1 MDLVCHG
8 RAGFFPVGGADDG
21 VELLFLLLL
30 SVGVGSGEDRRW
42 MDLLQAGVGS
52 GVFGGAG
59 SGAPSVRLGFL
70 FTLCVRWGGL
80 CTPVCLVWAGGGGA
94 LFALGG
100 LSSSPGFVSPAADSP
115 VLSGCLGLS
124 LAGRCGLAAG
134 LLLLVGGGFG
144 CCSPGWWPL
153 LVAAPVMAVASWL
166 AVVRSGNGEGG
177 IVGSGDDLVRSAH
190 PHRRGWGRIGC
201 MESGRQVG
209 GSCLAGSGAG
219 EARDSS
225 PTASYND
232 YQISVPFEALV
243 RGKLLRLGLC
253 ACTFVSRWS
262 AASVSSVS
270 WCLYSYLIQT
280 SLLKKRPR
288 RPPGAFLSETTWR
301 A

>member
-8 RAGFFPVGGADDG
+8 RAGFFPVGGDDDG
-21 VELLFLLLL
+21 VKLLFLLLL
-30 SVGVGSGEDRRW
+30 SVGFGSGEDRRW

-134 LLLLVGGGFG
+134 LLLVGGGFG
-144 CCSPGWWPL
+144 CCSPGWWLL

-166 AVVRSGNGEGG
+166 AVVRSGNDEGG
-177 IVGSGDDLVRSAH
+177 IVCSDDDLVRSAH
-190 PHRRGWGRIGC
+190 PHRRGWGGLDAWKAEDRWAGVAWLAPAP
-201 MESGRQVG
+201 ES
-209 GSCLAGSGAG
+209 AGFVPDYELQRLSDI
-219 EARDSS
+219 DS
-225 PTASYND
+225 
-232 YQISVPFEALV
+232 I
-243 RGKLLRLGLC
+243 
-253 ACTFVSRWS
+253 
-262 AASVSSVS
+262 
-270 WCLYSYLIQT
+270 
-280 SLLKKRPR
+280 
-288 RPPGAFLSETTWR
+288 
-301 A
+301 